1 MKKACIVIAAL
12 FFLPAMSRAQGAPA
26 QAGLKTSVET
36 QHAPGAEESR
46 SPLNRAAFG
55 PEAGKWPLPLQ
66 TAYLVQAKGPNGQ
79 PVRNCP
85 VKLLGAGGKT
95 LWQSQTGA
103 AGLAVLWCE
112 PEARAKAIQ
121 LSHEE
126 RTYTLSRFQTAEIG
140 VNTFSI
146 TTTCQPPAGIDLL
159 ALVDAT
165 HSMRDEFDGILDALR
180 NTWAAGENRPGFR
193 MQAILFRDYGERFLT
208 QPISLKDIPQQKD
221 FRRQAAGG
229 GEEPE
234 PIDTVLLSAIR
245 GFDWRP
251 HADARLLLFFTDAP
265 PKADTGAAER
275 LVNAM
280 KLASAAGIT
289 IVPVGCSGLPP
300 EGEFLLRSLALAT
313 GGPYASLSGQAG
325 APLGEWLNALAGE
338 YLSTTQCPEDGPTP
352 LPSATA
358 RFNPAL
364 LSLVSCF
371 PNPAAGK
378 VYLVLEENFGR
389 LVVRNL
395 QGQAIM
401 EMEKPVRGRHELNL
415 ENWTPGLYLFELQR
429 GEEVV
434 VERLLVE
441 RR

>member
-12 FFLPAMSRAQGAPA
+12 FFLPAMACAQGAQA
-26 QAGLKTSVET
+26 RAGLKTSLET
-36 QHAPGAEESR
+36 QHEPGAEESWR
-46 SPLNRAAFG
+46 PLNRAAFG
-55 PEAGKWPLPLQ
+55 PEVEKWPLPLQ
-66 TAYLVQAKGPNGQ
+66 TAYLVKAEGAKGQ

-103 AGLAVLWCE
+103 SGLAVMWCE
-112 PEARAKAIQ
+112 PEVRPKTIQ
-121 LSHEE
+121 LCHEE
-126 RTYTLSRFQTAEIG
+126 RTYTLSIIQTAEKGI
-140 VNTFSI
+140 NTFSI
-146 TTTCQPPAGIDLL
+146 PTTCQPPAGIDLL

-180 NTWAAGENRPGFR
+180 NAWAAGESRPGFR

-208 QPISLKDIPQQKD
+208 QPISLEEISQHRD
-221 FRRQAAGG
+221 FRWQAAGG

-234 PIDTVLLSAIR
+234 AIDTALLSAIR

-289 IVPVGCSGLPP
+289 IIPVGCSGLPP

-313 GGPYASLSGQAG
+313 GGPYASLSGQSA
-325 APLGEWLNALAGE
+325 APLGEWLNTLAAE
-338 YLSTTQCPEDGPTP
+338 YLSTIQCPEDGPTP

-378 VYLVLEENFGR
+378 AYLLLGDDFDR
-389 LVVRNL
+389 LVARNL
-395 QGQAIM
+395 QGQAVM
-401 EMEKPVRGRHELNL
+401 EMEKPDRGRHELNL
-415 ENWTPGLYLFELQR
+415 ENWTPGLYLLELHR
-429 GEEVV
+429 GDEVA